1 MTHRSSRTSGAGGL
15 NYLPDMTDARL
26 EEDLADLERRRLR
39 SLVEVRVEEADALH
53 AADFRLVHPDGG
65 VWSKE
70 QYLGGIA
77 SGRIDYRRFE
87 AISDIEVMV
96 DGALA
101 VPRYRSAIDIAVH
114 GQEAGPLECWHL
126 DCYRRDGEGGSWR
139 VRWSQATSIS
149 RV

>member
-101 VPRYRSAIDIAVH
+101 VLRYRSAIDIAVH

-126 DCYRRDGEGGSWR
+126 DCYRRDGEGGRWR